1 MSLTRSKIQ
10 KYLSCT
16 ALALVLTP
24 TAGANTLPLLGDYS
38 SSIISL
44 NTEHKIGQSII
55 RQIRGTN
62 QNLQDPIVD
71 NYIQGLAWD
80 LIPTSQLSD
89 KRILLEVIGN
99 LSVNAFAAP
108 GGVLGI
114 HAGLILTTQSEGE
127 LASVISHELA
137 HLSQR
142 HFAAQ
147 LENQRINTPFA
158 IATILAGI
166 LVTVANAEAGSAV
179 LSGTAANSASANL
192 AFSRKNEQEADRIG
206 MLNLSKAGFD
216 PNAMPAMFTRL
227 LNLQRLQGS
236 APPEFL
242 LTHPSSSGRV
252 ADSKNRAKS
261 LTIGNKGK
269 NSLEFLVVQ
278 ARLQAH
284 FALKQK
290 RNINHFRDQFKN
302 SPNAKN
308 TLTYA
313 LVLAKNNRY
322 NESVIQFKK
331 LPSRWRKHISVKLSL
346 AQVHSQHQQPDKAKE
361 ILDSLNKVYPD
372 NTAIAMFSAQNY
384 LRAGRPVKAVKI
396 LENLTQLSPD
406 NSQAWYLLAEAQGLA
421 GNKVK
426 LHIARI
432 EYFQLVGQ
440 IERAKTQ
447 LSFARRE
454 RSLTQEQ
461 SYTLDDLEQYLFQ
474 VEDYMKTKI

>member
-1 MSLTRSKIQ
+1 M
-10 KYLSCT
+10 
-16 ALALVLTP
+16 LTP
-24 TAGANTLPLLGDYS
+24 VVGANTLPLLGDYN

-62 QNLQDPIVD
+62 QNLRDPIVD
-71 NYIQGLAWD
+71 NYVQGLAWD

-147 LENQRINTPFA
+147 LDNQRRNTPFA

-227 LNLQRLQGS
+227 LDLQRLQGS
-236 APPEFL
+236 DTTGVFTDPP
-242 LTHPSSSGRV
+242 
-252 ADSKNRAKS
+252 K
-261 LTIGNKGK
+261 
-269 NSLEFLVVQ
+269 
-278 ARLQAH
+278 
-284 FALKQK
+284 LKW
-290 RNINHFRDQFKN
+290 
-302 SPNAKN
+302 
-308 TLTYA
+308 
-313 LVLAKNNRY
+313 
-322 NESVIQFKK
+322 
-331 LPSRWRKHISVKLSL
+331 SRS
-346 AQVHSQHQQPDKAKE
+346 
-361 ILDSLNKVYPD
+361 
-372 NTAIAMFSAQNY
+372 
-384 LRAGRPVKAVKI
+384 
-396 LENLTQLSPD
+396 
-406 NSQAWYLLAEAQGLA
+406 
-421 GNKVK
+421 
-426 LHIARI
+426 
-432 EYFQLVGQ
+432 
-440 IERAKTQ
+440 
-447 LSFARRE
+447 
-454 RSLTQEQ
+454 
-461 SYTLDDLEQYLFQ
+461 
-474 VEDYMKTKI
+474 

>member
-447 LSFARRE
+447 LS
-454 RSLTQEQ
+454 SQEEKEALLK
-461 SYTLDDLEQYLFQ
+461 SKVTR
-474 VEDYMKTKI
+474 